1 MEILIA
7 ADVVPTKS
15 NEEDFKDLNFINNL
29 GKEFKSLWLEAD
41 YRMFNLECPLGSHNM
56 KPIDKC
62 GSNLIASS
70 DTINGIKSLRPDLIF
85 LANNHILDY
94 GQEGLNSTLNLL
106 KENKISYLG
115 IVENL
120 KDDNTFFIIEKNGV
134 KVGIYNLCEN
144 EFSVATKI
152 SRGANALTQVKNYK
166 DVNKLKKQ
174 VDYVVVIYHG
184 GKEFYR
190 YPSPDLQEIC
200 RNFVDF
206 GADIVVTQHSHC
218 IGCVEK
224 YNNKSIIYGQGNF
237 IFDRAN
243 DEFRNTSLIVKL
255 DIDQGEMNISYIP
268 IEKNGRF
275 IKISKDK
282 TILENFKKR
291 SEEIKREGFIEE
303 QYSKFADKNLN
314 LYLYAMNRKRIYNKI
329 LNRIFNRK
337 FFTKIY
343 NKKDCLEIL
352 NYIECEAHRELFIK
366 GLKNKIEGD
375 K

>member
-1 MEILIA
+1 M
-7 ADVVPTKS
+7 
-15 NEEDFKDLNFINNL
+15 
-29 GKEFKSLWLEAD
+29 
-41 YRMFNLECPLGSHNM
+41 
-56 KPIDKC
+56 
-62 GSNLIASS
+62 
-70 DTINGIKSLRPDLIF
+70 
-85 LANNHILDY
+85 
-94 GQEGLNSTLNLL
+94 
-106 KENKISYLG
+106 
-115 IVENL
+115 
-120 KDDNTFFIIEKNGV
+120 
-134 KVGIYNLCEN
+134 
-144 EFSVATKI
+144 
-152 SRGANALTQVKNYK
+152 KNYK